1 MGSIKPLGKKLRLAK
16 ALKQNR
22 RVPLFVMLKTK
33 GKVRSHP
40 KMRYW
45 RRNKLKA

>member
-1 MGSIKPLGKKLRLAK
+1 MSSIKPHAKKLRLAK

-22 RVPLFVMLKTK
+22 RVPLFVIAKTG

-40 KMRYW
+40 KMRNW
-45 RRNKLKA
+45 RRNKLKR

>member
-1 MGSIKPLGKKLRLAK
+1 MASNKPLGKKLRLAK

-22 RVPLFVMLKTK
+22 RVPLFVVGKTK

-40 KMRYW
+40 KMRHW
-45 RRNKLKA
+45 RRKNLKL